1 MNKKLKKF
9 CTTLNYI
16 GHLLD
21 LPSVVIGCVS
31 TFHLAS
37 LVVLL

>member
-1 MNKKLKKF
+1 MSKKLKKF

-21 LPSVVIGCVS
+21 LPSVVIECVS
-31 TFHLAS
+31 IFHLAS